1 MIPNNGYYEVL
12 IHKDLKKCIDKRKAP
27 FNNDYILKAFQK
39 KVEYLRTDCSHPSLN
54 FKPYTV
60 SEAIK
65 RRKGVD
71 DIYEFYVNKSI
82 RCLVYILE
90 EQKELILYYVGNHND
105 IKQKALK

>member
-71 DIYEFYVNKSI
+71 DIYEFYVKLFLIFLFLAIFYFILIMLKI
-82 RCLVYILE
+82 RL
-90 EQKELILYYVGNHND
+90 
-105 IKQKALK
+105 